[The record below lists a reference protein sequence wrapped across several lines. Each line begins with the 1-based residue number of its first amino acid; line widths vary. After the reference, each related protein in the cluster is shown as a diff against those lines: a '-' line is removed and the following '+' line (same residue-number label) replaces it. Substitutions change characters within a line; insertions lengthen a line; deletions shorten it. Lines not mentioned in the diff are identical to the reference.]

1 MDIEFITNNWYLF
14 AALIVI
20 SLLIGIDTM
29 RRGAG
34 HSTQISAVQLPQF
47 INHENAV
54 VVDVC
59 DSEEFRKG
67 HIPSAI
73 NIPAGEVKD
82 SLGRLQ
88 KYRAKDRPI
97 VLSIAAGQHDGSVFF
112 AKFFQLA
119 QLFFDLFNR
128 YVDGRRDVS
137 FAKLFG
143 WADIHH
149 HRVFLI
155 DELR

>member
-54 VVDVC
+54 VVDVS

-97 VLSIAAGQHDGSVFF
+97 VLSCRNGQRASRSAGILRKNEFKRVYTLSGGLAAWE
-112 AKFFQLA
+112 KENLPIE
-119 QLFFDLFNR
+119 R
-128 YVDGRRDVS
+128 
-137 FAKLFG
+137 
-143 WADIHH
+143 
-149 HRVFLI
+149 
-155 DELR
+155 

>member
-82 SLGRLQ
+82 SLDRLQ

-97 VLSIAAGQHDGSVFF
+97 VLSCRNGQRASRSAGILRKNEFKRVYTLSGGLAAWE
-112 AKFFQLA
+112 KENLPIE
-119 QLFFDLFNR
+119 R
-128 YVDGRRDVS
+128 
-137 FAKLFG
+137 
-143 WADIHH
+143 
-149 HRVFLI
+149 
-155 DELR
+155 